1 MHQDTLTKVVAELE
15 RILTGRFVGRIFQ
28 LSPSSLVV
36 DFGVRDAGYL
46 LLSVAPA
53 GPRMHLIKRST
64 RALQQSSIPPGPFAQ
79 ALRSAVGGARLT
91 SISKDADERVVRFSF
106 SVTDELGETHTR
118 VLIAQLTG
126 RSANLYL
133 LDAGGFI
140 THALRQPKGEGQQL
154 GETYRPP
161 PQTGDATHEEV
172 FPFDGTM
179 NISEALDKH
188 YLREEKQNQLDALAK
203 EISSKLRKDISRLK
217 KLKTNLLKDLA
228 GHGNPDDH
236 KRLGDLLLA
245 NIATNERTAD
255 KVLLKDYY
263 AEGEPTIE
271 VEIEEGKTLQEA
283 AAESF
288 SRYGKS
294 KRAIEEIGSRLV
306 QIDDELQKLDA
317 KQARLEKAIADGN
330 EEELKTF
337 AGAKPAVVTRDRK
350 KAPARLPGMRHY
362 RSSDG
367 YEVIVGRAARDTDTL
382 TFRVARPNDLWL
394 HAGDYPGSHVV
405 VRNSSRK
412 DIPHRTIIEA
422 AQLAAKF
429 SQAGEDSKVTVHYTQ
444 RKFLSKPKGAAP
456 GLVRMSTFRSITVA
470 PGENIERMQE

>member
-1 MHQDTLTKVVAELE
+1 MHQETLTRVVAELAT
-15 RILTGRFVGRIFQ
+15 ILTGRFAGRISQ
-28 LSPSSLVV
+28 LSPSALVI
-36 DFGVRDAGYL
+36 DFGVREAGYL
-46 LLSVAPA
+46 LLSVAPSD
-53 GPRMHLIKRST
+53 PRLHLIRRSA
-64 RALQQSSIPPGPFAQ
+64 RSLQQSSIQPGQFAQ
-79 ALRSAVGGARLT
+79 ALRSTIGGGHLT
-91 SISKDADERVVRFSF
+91 SISKDAGERVVRFSF
-106 SVTDELGETHTR
+106 SVTDELGESHTR

-133 LDAGGFI
+133 LDSGGLI
-140 THALRQPKGEGQQL
+140 THSLRQPKGEGQQL
-154 GETYRPP
+154 GETYQPP
-161 PQTGDATHEEV
+161 PQTGDAAQQEIINFADT
-172 FPFDGTM
+172 TS
-179 NISEALDKH
+179 ISEALDKH
-188 YLREEKQNQLDALAK
+188 YQREEKQNQIDALVK
-203 EISSKLRKDISRLK
+203 EISTKFRKDISRLK
-217 KLKTNLLKDLA
+217 KLKANLLKDLA

-245 NIATNERTAD
+245 NISTNERTAD

-271 VEIEEGKTLQEA
+271 VEIDEGKSLQEA

-294 KRAIEEIGSRLV
+294 RRAIDEIGSRLV
-306 QIDDELQKLDA
+306 QIDEQLQRLEA
-317 KQARLEKAIADGN
+317 KQARLDQAIAGGN
-330 EEELKTF
+330 EEELRTF
-337 AGAKPAVVTRDRK
+337 EGAKPAPVTRDK
-350 KAPARLPGMRHY
+350 KATARLPGMRHY

-367 YEVIVGRAARDTDTL
+367 YEVIVGRAARDNDTL

-429 SQAGEDSKVTVHYTQ
+429 SQAGEDSKVNVHYTQ

-470 PGENIERMQE
+470 PGENIERI